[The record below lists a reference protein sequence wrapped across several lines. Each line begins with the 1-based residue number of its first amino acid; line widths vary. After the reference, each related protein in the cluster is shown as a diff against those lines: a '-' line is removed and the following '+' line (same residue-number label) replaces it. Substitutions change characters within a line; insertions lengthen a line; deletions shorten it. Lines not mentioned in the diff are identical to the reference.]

1 MRSIWNTAITKMNG
15 NFKFHRTD
23 YGTQKEF
30 REELKANG
38 YQVIKMFN
46 GYMSDE
52 YCDEWLFENR
62 KDY

>member
-1 MRSIWNTAITKMNG
+1 MNG

-23 YGTQKEF
+23 RGTQKEF
-30 REELKANG
+30 REELRANG

-46 GYMSDE
+46 GNMSDDF
-52 YCDEWLFENR
+52 CDEWLFLNR

>member
-1 MRSIWNTAITKMNG
+1 MRSIYNTAITKMNG

-23 YGTQKEF
+23 RGTQKEF
-30 REELKANG
+30 REELRANG

-46 GYMSDE
+46 GNMSDDF
-52 YCDEWLFENR
+52 CDEWLFLNR